1 MKARVAILV
10 MVLGLFLTAPAFAN
24 DPTPATS
31 AVSKSVAN
39 YLHDNLEYPDFAVK
53 EKIECCVM
61 AEITI
66 QENGSFKV
74 TACNCAS
81 QRMKEEVSSS
91 IEKIHKKSDIYA
103 PFAGEKVYMKI
114 SFHLID

>member
-1 MKARVAILV
+1 
-10 MVLGLFLTAPAFAN
+10 MVLGLFIAAPAFAGQ
-24 DPTPATS
+24 TPSATS

-81 QRMKEEVSSS
+81 KRMKEEVASS

-103 PFAGEKVYMKI
+103 PFAGEKVYLKI